1 MKTVCSFGRKWRQN
15 VIEAGVDC
23 LLKVGIPDSLDFPIL
38 PQTLPHPLLQK
49 EWLLITAQS
58 KQSYKLNPYSYVGFN
73 HVKML

>member
-23 LLKVGIPDSLDFPIL
+23 LLKVGVPDGLDFPVL

-49 EWLLITAQS
+49 EWLLIRVQS

>member
-23 LLKVGIPDSLDFPIL
+23 LLKVGVPDSLDFPIL

-49 EWLLITAQS
+49 E
-58 KQSYKLNPYSYVGFN
+58 
-73 HVKML
+73 